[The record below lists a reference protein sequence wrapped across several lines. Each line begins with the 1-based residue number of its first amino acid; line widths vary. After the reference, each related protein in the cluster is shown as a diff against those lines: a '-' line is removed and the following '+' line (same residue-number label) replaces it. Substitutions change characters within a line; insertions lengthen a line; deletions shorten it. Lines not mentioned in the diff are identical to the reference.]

1 MIAIKHLS
9 ILFPLPFIK
18 SGLGVIFGLAGI
30 AFLIGFHEL
39 GHFLFAKL
47 FKVHTPSFSIG
58 FGPKIISKKIGE
70 TQFSL
75 SAIPLGGY
83 VEMAGMADE
92 TTSEIPQSRLF
103 SHKPFY
109 QKFLIMSGGILF
121 NLIFA
126 YIAFILLFAAGLPA
140 SDYLYPLN
148 ATNKVRAVLQD
159 SPVAKTLQAGDIILS
174 FNGIPAEH
182 NILELYTTA
191 AKQADRP
198 IDLNIKRGDEIL
210 AVSLMPVLRNGHGS
224 LDVLFTSK
232 ALAPMPF
239 FQACK
244 EGFNLAN
251 SIISRTIRSLLHIMT
266 KRDVSSMGGPLS
278 IISEAAKS
286 SSLGILPFM
295 ILLCIISINL
305 AVLNI
310 IPLPILDGGQIL
322 VYAVEAIIGRP
333 LPIKAREYLF
343 LGTWAIMLTLFI
355 YLTYKD
361 IIRLASTFL
370 KRS

>member
-1 MIAIKHLS
+1 MTAIKHLS
-9 ILFPLPFIK
+9 LLFPLPLVK
-18 SGLGVIFGLAGI
+18 SGLGTIVGLAGI

-47 FKVHTPSFSIG
+47 FNVYTPSFSIG
-58 FGPKIISKKIGE
+58 FGPKLVSKKIGE

-92 TTSEIPQSRLF
+92 STQEIPQSRLF

-126 YIAFILLFAAGLPA
+126 YMAFILLFAAGLPA

-159 SPVAKTLQAGDIILS
+159 SAIAETVKPGDAILS
-174 FNGIPAEH
+174 FNGTPTNH
-182 NILELYTTA
+182 NILELYALA
-191 AKQADRP
+191 AKQGGQP
-198 IDLNIKRGDEIL
+198 IALEIQRGDEFITTTITP
-210 AVSLMPVLRNGHGS
+210 AVRNGRGS
-224 LDVLFTSK
+224 LDILFTSE
-232 ALAPMPF
+232 ALAPMPIYQA
-239 FQACK
+239 FQ
-244 EGFNLAN
+244 EGVTLTN
-251 SIISRTIRSLLHIMT
+251 SIISRTISSLMHIMT

-286 SSLGILPFM
+286 SSLGILPFL

-305 AVLNI
+305 AILNI

-322 VYAVEAIIGRP
+322 VYGVEALIGRP
-333 LPIKAREYLF
+333 LPIRAREYLF

-361 IIRLASTFL
+361 IIRLASSLL
-370 KRS
+370 KR

>member
-92 TTSEIPQSRLF
+92 TTSDIPQSRLF

-159 SPVAKTLQAGDIILS
+159 SPVAKTLQEGDIILS

-198 IDLNIKRGDEIL
+198 IDLSIKRGDEIL
-210 AVSLMPVLRNGHGS
+210 TTSLIPALRNGHGS
-224 LDVLFTSK
+224 LDVLFTSE

-244 EGFNLAN
+244 EGFHLAN

-333 LPIKAREYLF
+333 LPIRAREYLF

-361 IIRLASTFL
+361 IIRLASAFL